1 VVNDAIPTAK
11 LVSFS
16 MQTNQ
21 FEDEKGRL
29 IFPSEPLK
37 VVEKIDAKKIKP
49 EALKKY
55 KVWDWD
61 VIVEKWI
68 QTGDVVVS

>member
-1 VVNDAIPTAK
+1 
-11 LVSFS
+11 

-29 IFPSEPLK
+29 IFPAEPLK

-49 EALKKY
+49 EALNKY

-61 VIVEKWI
+61 VIAEKWI